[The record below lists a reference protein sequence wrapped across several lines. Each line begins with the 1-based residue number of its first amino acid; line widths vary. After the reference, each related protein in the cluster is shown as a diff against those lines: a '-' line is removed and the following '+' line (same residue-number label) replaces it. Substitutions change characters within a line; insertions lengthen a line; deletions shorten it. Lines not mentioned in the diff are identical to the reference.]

1 MAGISKYTTDSLRQK
16 LLHNATTSQY
26 FLSIN
31 LPAAVRTHIAQQKG
45 VAVSDG
51 VLQER
56 INLSCTD
63 ATLPGSSFATHD
75 VTSDF
80 MGVTEKMAY
89 RRMYDDTMSVSM
101 IVDSEYKT
109 LHFFEGWMDYIAG
122 KQIDNRGS
130 NENYKNFRNGFRMNY
145 PDSDPGELG
154 KGYRSQNL
162 IELYKFERDVTT
174 KQSIKYTLIQ
184 GFPISMNP
192 MDISYGATDL
202 LKLTVNFSFVR
213 YVTEPYNP
221 GETKDVGK
229 EQSPLASLSN
239 FLLTQNF
246 LNFKPGDGKINPEL
260 NLGSQ
265 NIG

>member
-1 MAGISKYTTDSLRQK
+1 MAGISKYTTESLRQK

-45 VAVSDG
+45 VAVKDG

-75 VTSDF
+75 VKSDF
-80 MGVTEKMAY
+80 MGVSEKMAY

-122 KQIDNRGS
+122 KEITDRGS
-130 NENYKNFRNGFRMNY
+130 NNNYKNFRNGFRMNY
-145 PDSDPGELG
+145 PDADPGELG

-162 IELYKFERDVTT
+162 IELYKFERDIST

-229 EQSPLASLSN
+229 EQSPLSSLSN
-239 FLLTQNF
+239 FLLSQNF
-246 LNFKPGDGKINPEL
+246 LNFKPGDGKVNPEL

>member
-1 MAGISKYTTDSLRQK
+1 MAGISRYTTESLITK
-16 LLHNATTSQY
+16 LMHNATTSNY

-31 LPAAVRTHIAQQKG
+31 LPGAVRTHIQQQKG
-45 VAVSDG
+45 VAVDAG
-51 VLQER
+51 LQER
-56 INLSCTD
+56 INISCTD

-154 KGYRSQNL
+154 KGYRSKNL

-213 YVTEPYNP
+213 YVTEPFKP
-221 GETKDVGK
+221 GENNSPDVNN
-229 EQSPLASLSN
+229 QSPVPTLLNSLLS
-239 FLLTQNF
+239 QNF
-246 LNFKPGDGKINPEL
+246 LNFRPGDGKINPEL

-265 NIG
+265 NIA

>member
-1 MAGISKYTTDSLRQK
+1 MAGISRYTTESLISK
-16 LLHNATTSQY
+16 LMHNATTSNY

-51 VLQER
+51 ILQER

-101 IVDSEYKT
+101 LVDPEYKT

-122 KQIDNRGS
+122 KEITDRGS
-130 NENYKNFRNGFRMNY
+130 NDNYKNFRNGFRMSY
-145 PDSDPGELG
+145 PDSDELG
-154 KGYRSQNL
+154 KGYRSKSV
-162 IELYKFERDVTT
+162 IELYKFERDIST

-192 MDISYGATDL
+192 MDISYGSTDL

-229 EQSPLASLSN
+229 EQSPLSSLSN
-239 FLLTQNF
+239 FLLSQNF

-265 NIG
+265 NIA

>member
-45 VAVSDG
+45 VAVDAG
-51 VLQER
+51 LQER
-56 INLSCTD
+56 INISCTD

-101 IVDSEYKT
+101 IVDPEYKT

-122 KQIDNRGS
+122 KEITNRGS

-145 PDSDPGELG
+145 PDGDEIGE
-154 KGYRSQNL
+154 GYRSQNL
-162 IELYKFERDVTT
+162 IEIYKFERDIS
-174 KQSIKYTLIQ
+174 KNQSIKYTLIE

-192 MDISYGATDL
+192 MDISYGSTDL
-202 LKLTVNFSFVR
+202 LKLTVNFTFVR
-213 YVTEPYNP
+213 YVTEPYIP
-221 GETKDVGK
+221 AAKKKTD
-229 EQSPLASLSN
+229 EQSPLPTLDN

-260 NLGSQ
+260 NFVNQ
-265 NIG
+265 NVA

>member
-122 KQIDNRGS
+122 KEITDRGS
-130 NENYKNFRNGFRMNY
+130 NDNYKNFRNGFRMNY

-154 KGYRSQNL
+154 KGYRSKNL

-213 YVTEPYNP
+213 YVTEPYTNS
-221 GETKDVGK
+221 GTTDRD
-229 EQSPLASLSN
+229 STLS
-239 FLLTQNF
+239 
-246 LNFKPGDGKINPEL
+246 LNFFNNQGNFS
-260 NLGSQ
+260 LGSQ
-265 NIG
+265 NIA

>member
-1 MAGISKYTTDSLRQK
+1 M
-16 LLHNATTSQY
+16 HNATTSNY

-31 LPAAVRTHIAQQKG
+31 LPGAVRTHIQQQKG
-45 VAVSDG
+45 VAVDAG
-51 VLQER
+51 LQER
-56 INLSCTD
+56 INISCTD

-101 IVDSEYKT
+101 IVDPEYKT

-122 KQIDNRGS
+122 KEINNRGS

-145 PDSDPGELG
+145 PDGDEIGE
-154 KGYRSQNL
+154 GYRSQNL
-162 IELYKFERDVTT
+162 IE
-174 KQSIKYTLIQ
+174 

-192 MDISYGATDL
+192 MDISYGSTDL
-202 LKLTVNFSFVR
+202 LKLTVNFTFVR
-213 YVTEPYNP
+213 YVTEPYIP
-221 GETKDVGK
+221 AAKKKTD
-229 EQSPLASLSN
+229 EQSPLPTLDN

-260 NLGSQ
+260 NFVNQ
-265 NIG
+265 NVA

>member
-31 LPAAVRTHIAQQKG
+31 LPR
-45 VAVSDG
+45 AVSTYIG
-51 VLQER
+51 QKKNVLVDANLKER
-56 INLSCTD
+56 INISCTD

-122 KQIDNRGS
+122 KEITDRGS
-130 NENYKNFRNGFRMNY
+130 NDNYKNFRNGFRMNY

-213 YVTEPYNP
+213 YVTEPFKP
-221 GETKDVGK
+221 GENNSPDVNN
-229 EQSPLASLSN
+229 QSPVPTLLNSLLS
-239 FLLTQNF
+239 QNF
-246 LNFKPGDGKINPEL
+246 LNFRPGDGKINPEL

-265 NIG
+265 NIA

>member
-1 MAGISKYTTDSLRQK
+1 MKK
-16 LLHNATTSQY
+16 LMHNATTSNY

-31 LPAAVRTHIAQQKG
+31 LPK
-45 VAVSDG
+45 AVSTYIGQKKNILVDEN
-51 VLQER
+51 LRER
-56 INLSCTD
+56 INISCTD

-122 KQIDNRGS
+122 KEITDRGS
-130 NENYKNFRNGFRMNY
+130 NENYKKFINGFRMNY
-145 PDSDPGELG
+145 PDSNPGELG

-162 IELYKFERDVTT
+162 IKLYKFERDVQT
-174 KQSIKYTLIQ
+174 KQSIQYTLIQ

-221 GETKDVGK
+221 GSTKDVGK
-229 EQSPLASLSN
+229 EQSPLSSLSN
-239 FLLTQNF
+239 SLLSQNF
-246 LNFKPGDGKINPEL
+246 LNLKPGDGKVNPEL
-260 NLGSQ
+260 NFLNQ
-265 NIG
+265 NTA

>member
-1 MAGISKYTTDSLRQK
+1 MAGISKYTTESLITK
-16 LLHNATTSQY
+16 LMHNATTSNY

-31 LPAAVRTHIAQQKG
+31 LPG
-45 VAVSDG
+45 AVSTYIGQKKNILVDAN
-51 VLQER
+51 LKER
-56 INLSCTD
+56 INISCTD

-89 RRMYDDTMSVSM
+89 RRMYDETMSVSM
-101 IVDSEYKT
+101 IVDPDYKT

-122 KQIDNRGS
+122 KQISNRGS
-130 NENYKNFRNGFRMNY
+130 NDNYKNFRNGFRMNY
-145 PDSDPGELG
+145 PDGDNGE
-154 KGYRSQNL
+154 GYRSQNL
-162 IELYKFERDVTT
+162 IELYKFEKDISS
-174 KQSIKYTLIQ
+174 KQSIKYTMVE
-184 GFPISMNP
+184 GYPISMNP

-221 GETKDVGK
+221 ATAKKDDK
-229 EQSPLASLSN
+229 DQSPIPTIFNSLLS
-239 FLLTQNF
+239 QNF

-265 NIG
+265 NIA